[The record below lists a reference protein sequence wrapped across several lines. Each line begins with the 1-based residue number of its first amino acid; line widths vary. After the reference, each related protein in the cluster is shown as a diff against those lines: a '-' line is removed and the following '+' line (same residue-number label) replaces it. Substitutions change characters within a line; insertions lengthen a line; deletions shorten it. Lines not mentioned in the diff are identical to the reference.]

1 MMNPSVE
8 LVALSVLVFMLR
20 TQDLRI
26 IKTNMPK
33 LMGISRCQSVYGVYG
48 TNIASGNS
56 RSARISVPLLSPA
69 EMTRHM
75 FELFKRRASRAGLHM
90 RGCICNFG
98 EPDDLIIFK
107 YLSFT

>member
-1 MMNPSVE
+1 VFVIPTGRGNVNILTIEIYLPDDESERRGE

-48 TNIASGNS
+48 TNIASGRIVEAHESAFRSS
-56 RSARISVPLLSPA
+56 RLR
-69 EMTRHM
+69 
-75 FELFKRRASRAGLHM
+75 K
-90 RGCICNFG
+90 
-98 EPDDLIIFK
+98 
-107 YLSFT
+107 